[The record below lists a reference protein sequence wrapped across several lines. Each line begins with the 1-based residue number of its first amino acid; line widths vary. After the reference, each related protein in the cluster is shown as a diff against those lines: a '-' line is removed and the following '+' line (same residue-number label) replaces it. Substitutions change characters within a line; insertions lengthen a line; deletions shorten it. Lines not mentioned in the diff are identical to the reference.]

1 MQRPLVATARAG
13 AIALAAAATL
23 ATISMTLL
31 RAQGAPQAPA
41 AKPLIPLAA
50 STFAANPDT
59 YVGENVTVTGAV
71 EKTLSKTAFSI
82 DQDKTKSTG
91 KDVIVIAPTLQ
102 TAVDQ
107 NSYVTVI
114 GEVVKLDPAEIS
126 KKAKNYT
133 VDLAADVMEKYW
145 GKPVVLA
152 TAVVNAAAV
161 DIAKVPPPPM
171 TADDIALSK
180 IMKQVGPANTQLRTA
195 LDASNVDT
203 AKQHVATLKQMFTE
217 VEAFWKPKGKADAI
231 QWAGDARKAVDSL
244 EKAVAASKWD
254 EAKTAAAALGGTCQQ
269 CHGAHRIRIDDGT
282 YRIKTGG

>member
-1 MQRPLVATARAG
+1 MRRPTVATPRA
-13 AIALAAAATL
+13 AAALAAAATVTVFL
-23 ATISMTLL
+23 ALPF
-31 RAQGAPQAPA
+31 AQGGGQPPPA

-71 EKTLSKTAFSI
+71 EATLSKTAFSI
-82 DQDKTKSTG
+82 DQDKTKTTG

-102 TAVDQ
+102 TTVDQ

-114 GEVVKLDPAEIS
+114 GEVVKFDPAEIA

-133 VDLAADVMEKYW
+133 VDLTPDLAEKYK

-152 TAVVNAAAV
+152 TSVVNAAAI

-171 TADDIALSK
+171 TADDVALSK
-180 IMKQVGPANTQLRTA
+180 IMKQVGPANTQLRPA
-195 LDASNVDT
+195 LDASNVDV
-203 AKQHVATLKQMFTE
+203 AKQHVATLKQMFAET
-217 VEAFWKPKGKADAI
+217 EAFWKTKGQADAI

-254 EAKTAAAALGGTCQQ
+254 EAKTAAGALGTTCQQ
-269 CHGAHRIRIDDGT
+269 CHGAHRTRVDDGT
-282 YRIKTGG
+282 FRIKTGQ